1 MKRRR
6 WLRSERGSVSLE
18 LIFAVGFLLIPAAAI
33 LAQLP
38 TWVGTTNAAQVAATE
53 AARQIVLADDMTG
66 GIAAASATAQE
77 IVSNHGLD
85 PDDFLDLA
93 VTATPPGDLQRGQI
107 VTVTVT
113 VRGNPIR
120 VPGLGSVGNPFDAVG
135 SATER
140 VDDYREFRAMSNE
153 RGSMTV
159 WAMGMSL
166 LLFAVG
172 FLSLDLWS
180 GFSARQEAAAIA
192 DSAAIAGATALDE
205 SAWRSGVTA
214 LEPTT
219 AETRALTAATAHP
232 AWNGNMTVS
241 ATATTG
247 GVTVSVSRSI
257 PFRFIAALV
266 PGRTANVT
274 VSGYA
279 EPTVG
284 G

>member
-1 MKRRR
+1 
-6 WLRSERGSVSLE
+6 
-18 LIFAVGFLLIPAAAI
+18 
-33 LAQLP
+33 
-38 TWVGTTNAAQVAATE
+38 
-53 AARQIVLADDMTG
+53 
-66 GIAAASATAQE
+66 
-77 IVSNHGLD
+77 
-85 PDDFLDLA
+85 
-93 VTATPPGDLQRGQI
+93 
-107 VTVTVT
+107 
-113 VRGNPIR
+113 
-120 VPGLGSVGNPFDAVG
+120 
-135 SATER
+135 
-140 VDDYREFRAMSNE
+140 MSNE

-166 LLFAVG
+166 LFFAVG

-219 AETRALTAATAHP
+219 AEARALAAATAHP
-232 AWNGNMTVS
+232 AWTRNMTVT
-241 ATATTG
+241 AVATTR

-257 PFRFIAALV
+257 PFRFIAGLV

>member
-1 MKRRR
+1 
-6 WLRSERGSVSLE
+6 
-18 LIFAVGFLLIPAAAI
+18 
-33 LAQLP
+33 
-38 TWVGTTNAAQVAATE
+38 
-53 AARQIVLADDMTG
+53 
-66 GIAAASATAQE
+66 
-77 IVSNHGLD
+77 
-85 PDDFLDLA
+85 
-93 VTATPPGDLQRGQI
+93 
-107 VTVTVT
+107 
-113 VRGNPIR
+113 
-120 VPGLGSVGNPFDAVG
+120 
-135 SATER
+135 
-140 VDDYREFRAMSNE
+140 MSNE
-153 RGSMTV
+153 RGSMTI

-180 GFSARQEAAAIA
+180 GFAARQEAAAIA

-205 SAWRSGVTA
+205 SAWRSGVVA

-232 AWNGNMTVS
+232 AWNGNMTVT

-257 PFRFIAALV
+257 PFRFIAGLV
-266 PGRTANVT
+266 PGQVANVT